1 MMNTHP
7 IIEELK
13 KAGLKATC
21 TSSTSGGEWH
31 AACPFCHEETGNGGR
46 DRLVLWPEKGN
57 FYCRHGHKGNIAQ
70 VLAKQAGISLGAA
83 QNRLGLPETRLKRA
97 LPQREII
104 ESRERW
110 RAKAEEIVRTREK
123 QLASA
128 DCRAQRDYLQARGLR
143 PDAIKAARIGGC
155 METRYYDREA
165 FGLVPEADPNTGKP
179 RRICVPEGI
188 LIPYR
193 NGDGTCVKVQSRCE
207 DDRYGR
213 YRVLPGS
220 ERASLVLL
228 PEGEVRAAVVLESA
242 LDCVLCHQEVPED
255 FVFVALGSTAY
266 GPDAT
271 ARALFRHA
279 EHLLIATDS
288 DEAGADAFD
297 DIRSDFPHATRL
309 IVPKELGKDIGEG
322 FLAGINIR
330 DWCENGVELA
340 VAASSRGN
348 ARRKP
353 RAQTQPTPAKEPP
366 SAAEIVIPPFHHEVP
381 FTLVQ
386 SDDEAAR
393 IAQEVRTA
401 KMVAI
406 DIETMPLPEYK
417 DDAAAALDPRRSR
430 PRLLQAVGGNE
441 AYLFDLNHVAIGTL
455 APLFEGPWVA
465 HNAVFELCILLEAG
479 LAPHSPSCTML
490 MDNTLF
496 NRRASLETLALEHLN
511 YELDKS
517 QQTSDWSRKTLIQAQ
532 LQYAAL
538 DVETCH
544 LLWNKLRK
552 DVQRRGRKRLVELMH
567 GAQMAVAYMQLNGIG
582 FDAEAHKR
590 LMRTWRRNRKS
601 AIATLAELDGS
612 ENLNSCQQVA
622 AFFESHASRSQIAE
636 WPRTKGGQLSTAAE
650 NLIAYADI
658 PAIAAYLEYCKWNDR
673 LKSHGASLAQHIH
686 PETGRLHPSFMIA
699 AALTGRM
706 SAARPN
712 VQGLPREPEFRALFL
727 PEPGHVFVR
736 ADYNQM
742 QLRIA
747 GLLSGDAKLLSAF
760 ESAHDVHRLTAARV
774 LGKKVEE
781 LEEGDRDKAKA
792 IGFGILFGMGAKGL
806 KTYARSNYGVAI
818 SEEEAGRIRERFL
831 EAYPDLQRWQQEQVC
846 EAKRTGCSTTPM
858 GRVRNFT
865 REEREQTYTV
875 AMNTPIQ
882 GGEAEVML
890 AALGRL
896 PKALDP
902 LDAHLVNC
910 VHDEILCECPA
921 ENAEEVA
928 HVLRDCMETAMRD
941 VFPTASLTKLV
952 DIGVGPNWADAK

>member
-1 MMNTHP
+1 MNTHP

-13 KAGLKATC
+13 RAGLKVAYASGC
-21 TSSTSGGEWH
+21 DGGEWKSP
-31 AACPFCHEETGNGGR
+31 CPFCREETGNGGR
-46 DRLVLWPEKGN
+46 DRLVLWPLKGN
-57 FYCRHGHKGNIAQ
+57 FFCRHGHRGSIAK
-70 VLAKQAGISLGAA
+70 VLAKQAGIEIREA
-83 QNRLGLPETRLKRA
+83 QRRLGLPETALKRSV
-97 LPQREII
+97 PQRDIV

-128 DCRAQRDYLQARGLR
+128 ECRAQRDYLQARGLR
-143 PDAIKAARIGGC
+143 PETIRAARIGGC

-165 FGLVPEADPNTGKP
+165 FGLVPEADPQTRKP
-179 RRICVPEGI
+179 RRVCVPEGI

-193 NGDGTCVKVQSRCE
+193 GDDGACLKLQSRCD

-220 ERASLVLL
+220 ERASMVLL
-228 PEGEVRAAVVLESA
+228 PEGDVRAAVVVESA

-255 FVFVALGSTAY
+255 FAFVALGSTAY

-271 ARALFRHA
+271 ALRLFRQV

-297 DIRSDFPHATRL
+297 DIRSDFPSATRL

-330 DWCENGVELA
+330 DWCENGIELA
-340 VAASSRGN
+340 AALATGS
-348 ARRKP
+348 ARRKRGKP
-353 RAQTQPTPAKEPP
+353 RPAATTKSPEPT
-366 SAAEIVIPPFHHEVP
+366 STAEIVIPPFHHEVQ
-381 FTLVQ
+381 FTLVE
-386 SDDEAAR
+386 SEEEAAR
-393 IAQEVRTA
+393 IVHEVRRA
-401 KMVAI
+401 KMVAV
-406 DIETMPLPEYK
+406 DIETMPLPQYM
-417 DDAAAALDPRRSR
+417 DDEDAGVDPRRSR
-430 PRLLQAVGGNE
+430 PRLLQAVGGNDV
-441 AYLFDLNHVAIGTL
+441 YLFDLNHVAISTL

-465 HNAVFELCILLEAG
+465 HNGVFELCILLEAG
-479 LAPHSPSCTML
+479 LTPHTPSCTML
-490 MDNTLF
+490 MDNALF
-496 NRRASLETLALEHLN
+496 NRRASLEQLALEHLD
-511 YELDKS
+511 YKLDKS
-517 QQTSDWSRKTLIQAQ
+517 QQTSDWSRKTLTQAQ

-538 DVETCH
+538 DVETAH
-544 LLWNKLRK
+544 LLSSKIQK
-552 DVQRRGRKRLVELMH
+552 DVQRRGRKRLATVMQE
-567 GAQMAVAYMQLNGIG
+567 AQLAVALMQLNGIG
-582 FDAEAHKR
+582 FNAEAHQK

-601 AIATLAELDGS
+601 AIATLVEMDGPA
-612 ENLNSCQQVA
+612 NLNSCQQVA
-622 AFFESHASRSQIAE
+622 AFFQTHASKPQLAE

-650 NLIAYADI
+650 NLIAFADI
-658 PAIAAYLEYCKWNDR
+658 PAVAAYLEYCKWNDR
-673 LKSHGASLAQHIH
+673 LKSHGLSLAQRIH

-712 VQGLPREPEFRALFL
+712 VQGLPKEREFRSLFVPL
-727 PEPGHVFVR
+727 LGHVFVR

-747 GLLSGDAKLLSAF
+747 GLLSGDAKLLAAF
-760 ESAHDVHRLTAARV
+760 ESEHDVHRLTAARV
-774 LGKKVEE
+774 LGKNVEQ

-806 KTYARSNYGVAI
+806 RAYARSNYGVSM

-831 EAYPDLQRWQQEQVC
+831 EAYPDLRRWQQEQV
-846 EAKRTGCSTTPM
+846 RTVQQTGCSTTPM

-865 REEREQTYTV
+865 REEKEQTYTV
-875 AMNTPIQ
+875 AMNNPVQ
-882 GGEAEVML
+882 AGEAEVML

-896 PKALDP
+896 WKALEP

-921 ENAEEVA
+921 A
-928 HVLRDCMETAMRD
+928 R
-941 VFPTASLTKLV
+941 LV
-952 DIGVGPNWADAK
+952 IDRSTS